1 MLGLLIS
8 WAIDLAALGLARAPA
23 RLVDLLLARLAHLAR
38 PRLALRHFAR
48 RFVSAKHTS
57 RQHATHLKKM

>member
-48 RFVSAKHTS
+48 RFVSEHTS